1 MDIKYPDV
9 TVEFTGADGNAFNLL
24 AIVRR
29 ALLDHGVEA
38 SEVAAFLLDA
48 TASDYDH
55 LLITCYQWVEVT

>member
-29 ALLDHGVEA
+29 ALLDHGVEKVEV
-38 SEVAAFLLDA
+38 SEFLLDA
-48 TASDYDH
+48 TAGDYDH